1 MVLCGPCR
9 GDGTTAFPTVMKW
22 VTAVFVKPGHACGT
36 WVHMSHEI
44 WVGSAQRC
52 YSGIFGWIHA
62 AQQSIGAVSFAN
74 GRSAG
79 KSAASCIPR

>member
-1 MVLCGPCR
+1 
-9 GDGTTAFPTVMKW
+9 MKW

-44 WVGSAQRC
+44 LVGSAQRC

-62 AQQSIGAVSFAN
+62 AQQSIGAVSFVSELPR
-74 GRSAG
+74 RSAS
-79 KSAASCIPR
+79 KSAASYIPR